1 MNSSLF
7 TSKVNSIMISLVTQM
22 LERLDNQKTTS
33 ASQTTAQAAAGTSQ
47 APAGTAQAGGG
58 TGPTTSGTVSS
69 SGTQVSGN
77 FADIINQ
84 AAGKYGV
91 NPALVKAVIKAES
104 NFRADA
110 VSSAGALGLMQL
122 MPATA
127 RGLGVSNPLDPAQNI
142 DGGVR
147 FLSGLLKRYGGDTSL
162 ALAAYN
168 AGPGNV
174 DRYGGIPPF
183 RETQVYVQRVMDYF
197 QSTNQWSG

>member
-58 TGPTTSGTVSS
+58 IGPTTSGTVSS

>member
-1 MNSSLF
+1 MNNSLF
-7 TSKVNSIMISLVTQM
+7 TDRINSILINLVTQM
-22 LERLDNQKTTS
+22 LERMDKQKT
-33 ASQTTAQAAAGTSQ
+33 ASTPQQNAQAAV
-47 APAGTAQAGGG
+47 
-58 TGPTTSGTVSS
+58 GTVQPSS
-69 SGTQVSGN
+69 SKPSSTPASSTQVNGS

-127 RGLGVSNPLDPAQNI
+127 RGLGVSNPLDPAQNV

-147 FLSGLLKRYGGDTSL
+147 FLSGLLKRYDGDTKL

-168 AGPGNV
+168 AGPGSV
-174 DRYGGIPPF
+174 DKYGGIPPY

-197 QSTNQWSG
+197 QSTNEWSG